1 MIASARA
8 EWKRRLARKPVP
20 TRVLMLL
27 GGLLAFGL
35 AAEATR
41 VFALGNFHT
50 VAVNRI
56 HRCSQ
61 PGVERLRSL
70 AREYGIRT
78 VINLRGCCDPTPW
91 YRNEAEACQELD
103 INLEDLAF
111 SATRLPSTKAI
122 RELLDILD
130 NAQEPLLIHCHRGI
144 DRTGLACALWKLLKT
159 NEGLDAAYWQLGARF
174 GHFRFGRTAHMDETL
189 DMYAKWLAAKQRKHS
204 PDMLR
209 DYLRNHYCPG
219 HLRAELAWADP
230 WPPITASGRA
240 TLYKVRATNNSL
252 APWKFSTSV
261 NAGVHLSWR
270 LISSDGVTVGAGL
283 EGLFERVVPTG
294 GSIDLDIPLPALPP
308 GERFTLRVDMIDPQ
322 HASFLQA
329 GGEMLE
335 GEFEAGRP
343 AS

>member
-1 MIASARA
+1 MVIS
-8 EWKRRLARKPVP
+8 
-20 TRVLMLL
+20 
-27 GGLLAFGL
+27 GLLVAFLG
-35 AAEATR
+35 AESLR
-41 VFALGNFHT
+41 VFAGGNFHT
-50 VAVNRI
+50 VSENRLY
-56 HRCSQ
+56 RCSQ
-61 PGVERLRSL
+61 PDYSRLQSL

-78 VINLRGCCDPTPW
+78 VVNLRGCCDPTPW
-91 YRNEAEACQELD
+91 YRNEARSCQEMD

-159 NEGLDAAYWQLGARF
+159 DEGLDSAYWQLGARF
-174 GHFRFGRTAHMDETL
+174 GHFRFGRTAHMDEAL
-189 DMYAKWLAAKQRKHS
+189 DAYAQWLAASRQKHA
-204 PDMLR
+204 PDTLR
-209 DYLRNHYCPG
+209 DFIRNHYCPG
-219 HLRAELAWADP
+219 NLRAELSWPDP
-230 WPPITASGRA
+230 WPPTIPPGRQS
-240 TLYKVRATNNSL
+240 LLRVRALNSSM
-252 APWKFSTSV
+252 APWKFSTSE

-270 LISSDGVTVGAGL
+270 LISGSGVTVGAGL
-283 EGLFERVVPTG
+283 AGLFERVVPPG
-294 GSIDLDIPLPALPP
+294 ESIDLDIPLPALPA

-335 GEFEAGRP
+335 GEFQVGNP